1 MRALFLNRH
10 RAVFPLACVLAF
22 ALLIGAGCSSKS
34 GGSEG
39 TKSGL
44 MKVTF
49 SVPEMDCTSCALKS
63 KNALEQFDG
72 VDKAYA
78 NFLEKRAWARYDP
91 KLVKVERMKHALE
104 ALGFKEVTVVS
115 DEPYVPEPLPT
126 DL

>member
-1 MRALFLNRH
+1 MRAIFVNRH
-10 RAVFPLACVLAF
+10 RAAFSLACALVLA
-22 ALLIGAGCSSKS
+22 LLLGAGCSSKD

-49 SVPEMDCTSCALKS
+49 AVPGMDCTSCALKI
-63 KNALEQFDG
+63 KTALEQFDG

-91 KLVKVERMKHALE
+91 KLAKVDQMTAALK
-104 ALGFKEVTVVS
+104 AMGFKEVSVVS
-115 DEPYVPEPLPT
+115 DESYVPEPLPT

>member
-1 MRALFLNRH
+1 MRKMLLNGH
-10 RAVFPLACVLAF
+10 KAVLPFACAMILT
-22 ALLIGAGCSSKS
+22 LLLGAGCSSKD

-49 SVPEMDCTSCALKS
+49 SVPGMDCTSCAMKS
-63 KNALEQFDG
+63 KAALDQFDG

-91 KLVKVERMKHALE
+91 KLVKAERLRKALE
-104 ALGFKEVTVVS
+104 SIGFKEVTIVS
-115 DEPYVPEPLPT
+115 DEPYAPEPLPT